1 MYYTRFCRVRQPI
14 ASITCNV
21 LRVCFDLH
29 SHGCVCIYVHV
40 CVCVCVC
47 VDAENRKEAAAA
59 QAAAEQGSAFVEE
72 IALYVSENS
81 NPLCPQPYTLN
92 SKP

>member
-1 MYYTRFCRVRQPI
+1 MC
-14 ASITCNV
+14 
-21 LRVCFDLH
+21 
-29 SHGCVCIYVHV
+29 V